1 MSSYSQNPSFSGIR
15 KKTSSEHV
23 SLISKNI
30 KTGFLTVAND
40 ATFKSNLAVE
50 GDVEVDG
57 FSNLTSG
64 FKVGTNGSDIYKV
77 VAGTVSVNPG
87 SIGAATRGSVNV
99 TITGLSTSDRIFL
112 HPPTGLNT
120 ELLYCGC
127 DITAS
132 NTLTI
137 YLYNKSGGSI
147 DDTALTWKYSYLI
160 FTD

>member
-1 MSSYSQNPSFSGIR
+1 MSSYSQNSSFQGIR
-15 KKTSSEHV
+15 KQTTSEHV

-30 KTGFLTVAND
+30 KTGFLTVSND

-50 GDVEVDG
+50 GDVKVDG
-57 FSNLTSG
+57 FSTLTTG
-64 FKVGTNGSDIYKV
+64 VRVGTNGSDIYKV
-77 VAGTVSVNPG
+77 VVGSISVNPG
-87 SIGAATRGSVNV
+87 SIGASTRGSVDV
-99 TITGLSTSDRIFL
+99 TITGINTSDRIFL
-112 HPPTGLNT
+112 HPPTGLNAG
-120 ELLYCGC
+120 LLYCGC